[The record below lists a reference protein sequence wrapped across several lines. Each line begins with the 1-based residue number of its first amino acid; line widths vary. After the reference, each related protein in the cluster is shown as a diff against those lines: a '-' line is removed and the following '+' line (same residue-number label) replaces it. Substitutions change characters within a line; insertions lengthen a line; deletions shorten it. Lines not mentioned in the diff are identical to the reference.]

1 MKPLLGRPLPV
12 ASLTR
17 NDSSVSGTTVKDAL
31 ETLSSGIS
39 GAGNVTADEPTTVD
53 AVPSWD
59 DTAGKLRS
67 SSAVKI
73 HESASDKFETAASFR
88 GVSTAS
94 DGATITFDLNTAD
107 YWQVTLGGNRT
118 LAVSNVSVGQ
128 LIAIRL
134 KQDATGGRTV
144 IWWAGILWNHSLA
157 PVLDPT
163 AGGTD
168 LIVLLC
174 VGLDGYG
181 APIWEEVCRKSS
193 APRKGVTTLTDGATV
208 TLDPRVSPKMQV
220 TLGGNRT
227 LAISGSN
234 CYVGQILMLK
244 LIQDG
249 TGSRTVTWFS
259 TINWAGGSAPTLTT
273 TASRA
278 DVIGL
283 VCTDAAGPEFD
294 GFVLGQGLS
303 L

>member
-1 MKPLLGRPLPV
+1 MGKLLPV

-17 NDSSVSGTTVKDAL
+17 NDSSVSGSTVKDAL
-31 ETLSSGIS
+31 ETLQSGVS
-39 GAGNVTADEPTTVD
+39 GAGNVTADTPTTAQ
-53 AVPSWD
+53 AVAAWSATD
-59 DTAGKLRS
+59 RKLRNS
-67 SSAVKI
+67 TSVKI
-73 HESASDKFETAASFR
+73 HDDASDKLEMVASFR
-88 GVSTAS
+88 AVGAAS
-94 DGATITFDLNTAD
+94 DGATITFNLNAAD
-107 YWQVTLGGNRT
+107 YWTVTLGGNRT
-118 LAVSNVSVGQ
+118 LAVSDVSVGQ

-144 IWWAGILWNHSLA
+144 TWWSEILWNHSLA

-163 AGGTD
+163 PGGTD

-174 VGLDGYG
+174 VALDGYG
-181 APIWEEVCRKSS
+181 VPIWEEVCRKSS
-193 APRKGVTTLTDGATV
+193 APRKGVTTLTDGATI

-220 TLGGNRT
+220 TLGGART
-227 LAISGSN
+227 LALAGSR
-234 CYVGQILMLK
+234 CYVGQVIILK
-244 LIQDG
+244 LIQDA

-283 VCTDAAGPEFD
+283 ICTDTAGPKFD
-294 GFVLGQGLS
+294 GFVIGQGLS